1 MAPPIIQ
8 CENLV
13 KQFGKHVVIDNCSFA
28 ISHGSIFGL
37 VGLNGAGKTTLIRV
51 LLGLLKPSGGS
62 VSVLGRV
69 PWEHGEALYER
80 CGAVLENDGFSGNLD
95 IKDNLR
101 IFAAAKRLA
110 WNDVEAY
117 VREFW
122 ADTFIHGEII
132 GQSKSKK
139 VKFYSRGQR
148 MQCSLCRAFLGWPEV
163 YLFDEPTVALD
174 VEAYD
179 HFCFMCRV
187 ARSRNSAMII
197 SSHQLSAIEELCD
210 MVAVLD
216 NKKLCLLDDGSE
228 ANGGG
233 PWTIVTKNE
242 PGLKEIIERVSC
254 SVASYS
260 EGAWHVILQAPL
272 TMVPEIIARL
282 VQAGCGILEVRP
294 EKQNLK
300 GKIRTHY
307 EKT

>member
-1 MAPPIIQ
+1 MPPAIIRV
-8 CENLV
+8 ENLV
-13 KQFGKHVVIDNCSFA
+13 KQFGKHVVIDNCSLH
-28 ISHGSIFGL
+28 IHQGSVFGL
-37 VGLNGAGKTTLIRV
+37 VGLNGAGKTTLIRL
-51 LLGLLKPSGGS
+51 LLGLLKPEAGA
-62 VSVLGRV
+62 VSVLGHV
-69 PWEHGEALYER
+69 PWEHDETLYQR
-80 CGAVLENDGFSGNLD
+80 CGVVLENDGFSGNLD
-95 IKDNLR
+95 VKDNLK
-101 IFAAAKRLA
+101 IFAAAKELA
-110 WNDVEAY
+110 WKNVEAY

-122 ADTFIHGEII
+122 AGTFIHGEMF
-132 GQSKSKK
+132 GPSKK
-139 VKFYSRGQR
+139 VKYFSRGQR

-210 MVAVLD
+210 LVAVLD

-228 ANGGG
+228 AKEGG
-233 PWTIVTKNE
+233 PWTIVMKNG

-260 EGAWHVILQAPL
+260 EGAWHVMLQAPL

-294 EKQNLK
+294 EKQDLK
-300 GKIRTHY
+300 CKIRTHY